1 MTTTAFS
8 SLPLTPGLLASIESL
23 DYQVM
28 TAIQAQ
34 SLPTILNGRDLL
46 AQAKTGSGKTAAF
59 AIGILHKLEAKTY
72 QTQALVL
79 CPTRELADQV
89 SKDLRLL
96 ARAVFVVDQSGIVR
110 HIQLVKEVAQEPDY
124 DAVIQA
130 VKKLL

>member
-34 SLPTILNGRDLL
+34 SLPAILNGRDLL

-59 AIGILHKLEAKTY
+59 AIGILHKL
-72 QTQALVL
+72 
-79 CPTRELADQV
+79 
-89 SKDLRLL
+89 
-96 ARAVFVVDQSGIVR
+96 
-110 HIQLVKEVAQEPDY
+110 
-124 DAVIQA
+124 
-130 VKKLL
+130 